1 MARHFNNDTKK
12 LLKRFNAQTPNAFVT
27 QQRDLI
33 QPAYEMEQLIRWVDA
48 FWAQVKSSSIQKAG
62 GLGVEIGDKII
73 GLVEGRDK
81 DVVLR
86 VAGKNRAIDY
96 RKLTPMLALT
106 LGNLGTI
113 EDVPQWNLAKA
124 SYLAVMLPQYEHLKS
139 EQDKLLQQLRSD
151 GYSIECEVVTNYNQ
165 TRWQSLGLSEKKIP
179 PIDDQ
184 QFEQQIA
191 SVRDSMNYGDAQTV
205 SADRIDELIYRLTVE
220 PQSKTLAR
228 VACLWETV
236 ALIERGQRVFDLMF
250 VNRELTSWCTQ
261 VDFEKSFVA
270 PVIAMEQ
277 AAETANQRDSIA
289 RQSLIFI
296 KAFQNHASFTAE
308 LKQTLIDLIRKVAEE
323 NDDVQMAAMVN
334 QIAREGIPNN

>member
-1 MARHFNNDTKK
+1 
-12 LLKRFNAQTPNAFVT
+12 
-27 QQRDLI
+27 
-33 QPAYEMEQLIRWVDA
+33 
-48 FWAQVKSSSIQKAG
+48 
-62 GLGVEIGDKII
+62 
-73 GLVEGRDK
+73 
-81 DVVLR
+81 
-86 VAGKNRAIDY
+86 
-96 RKLTPMLALT
+96 
-106 LGNLGTI
+106 
-113 EDVPQWNLAKA
+113 
-124 SYLAVMLPQYEHLKS
+124 
-139 EQDKLLQQLRSD
+139 
-151 GYSIECEVVTNYNQ
+151 
-165 TRWQSLGLSEKKIP
+165 
-179 PIDDQ
+179 
-184 QFEQQIA
+184 
-191 SVRDSMNYGDAQTV
+191 
-205 SADRIDELIYRLTVE
+205 
-220 PQSKTLAR
+220 
-228 VACLWETV
+228 LWETV